1 VARKGVSVA
10 EIRLASNI
18 KRGKL
23 GLSTTKII
31 LEAEANLTQARETL
45 SGARAD
51 FQSALTSLWK
61 STGEL
66 LDRHGVRI
74 DRNAIASRTP
84 KGTP

>member
-1 VARKGVSVA
+1 VA
-10 EIRLASNI
+10 ETRLASFL

-23 GLSTTKII
+23 GLSTTKDV
-31 LEAEANLTQARETL
+31 LDAEANLTQARENL
-45 SGARAD
+45 SAARAD

-66 LDRHGVRI
+66 LDRHSARI
-74 DRNAIASRTP
+74 GGDTATSGTL

>member
-1 VARKGVSVA
+1 VA
-10 EIRLASNI
+10 EIRLASFL

-23 GLSTTKII
+23 GLSTTKDV
-31 LEAEANLTQARETL
+31 LEAEANLTQAREAL

-66 LDRHGVRI
+66 LDRHGVRL
-74 DRNAIASRTP
+74 DGKTVASRTR
-84 KGTP
+84 KETS